1 MAYTRK
7 IIVKTTKR
15 YFVFLASVQTTVS
28 IRDIGYPLYF
38 YAFCREPYRIAPCYQ
53 ACACNITIP
62 KRKGIQKTSIMTEKN
77 LLRDC
82 IQIPV
87 NYFFSRASHL
97 KLLSSSRIT
106 PCVISRLCYP
116 DRHFMG

>member
-1 MAYTRK
+1 M
-7 IIVKTTKR
+7 
-15 YFVFLASVQTTVS
+15 
-28 IRDIGYPLYF
+28 GYPLYF

-62 KRKGIQKTSIMTEKN
+62 KRKSIQKTSIMTEKN

-87 NYFFSRASHL
+87 NYFFRELH
-97 KLLSSSRIT
+97 I
-106 PCVISRLCYP
+106 
-116 DRHFMG
+116 